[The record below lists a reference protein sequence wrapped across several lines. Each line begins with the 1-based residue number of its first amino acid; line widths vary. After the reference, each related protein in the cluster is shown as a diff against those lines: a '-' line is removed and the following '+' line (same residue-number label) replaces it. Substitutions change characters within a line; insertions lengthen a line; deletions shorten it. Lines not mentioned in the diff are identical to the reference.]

1 MNGKKILISSFIIA
15 AVSAGGYFG
24 SQALFTDTET
34 STTAQFTVGTLDL
47 DVDNNNGQA
56 FDNFEVSNIG
66 VDETLEGGRTWTINN
81 TGSLP
86 GRLTFALDNL
96 VNYEN
101 GCNEPEA
108 LVDTTCSDP
117 GPGEGD
123 MGPVVD
129 VTVLFNDQLVVTSDY
144 AEASQPS
151 YEAQWL
157 SNLSNGD
164 RIIPPGGSVTVTM
177 NWVVDHDSYG
187 NEVQSD
193 SLEFDTVFTLDQ
205 VAPVQAN

>member
-1 MNGKKILISSFIIA
+1 MNGKKILVSSLIIA
-15 AVSAGGYFG
+15 AVSIGGYYG

-47 DVDNNNGQA
+47 DVDGNNGQA
-56 FDNFEVSNIG
+56 FDNFQVTNIG
-66 VDETLEGGRTWTINN
+66 ADGTLEGGKTWTINN

-108 LVDTTCSDP
+108 LVDDTCSDP
-117 GPGEGD
+117 GPGEGET
-123 MGPVVD
+123 GVVAN
-129 VTVLFNDQLVVTSDY
+129 VVVSLNDTAVIN
-144 AEASQPS
+144 
-151 YEAQWL
+151 
-157 SNLSNGD
+157 SNLSDLSQADYETQWLANLTPGD

-177 NWVVDHDSYG
+177 NWNIDHDSYN

-193 SLEFDTVFTLDQ
+193 SIEFDTVFTLDQ
-205 VAPVQAN
+205 VAPVQGN